1 MKPSESNEFTECVLD
16 DKKLPFKLSGAVAA
30 VKIGA
35 ALQEALR
42 TGVKLEFNEIG
53 ERISKA
59 KL

>member
-1 MKPSESNEFTECVLD
+1 
-16 DKKLPFKLSGAVAA
+16 VAA
-30 VKIGA
+30 AKIGA